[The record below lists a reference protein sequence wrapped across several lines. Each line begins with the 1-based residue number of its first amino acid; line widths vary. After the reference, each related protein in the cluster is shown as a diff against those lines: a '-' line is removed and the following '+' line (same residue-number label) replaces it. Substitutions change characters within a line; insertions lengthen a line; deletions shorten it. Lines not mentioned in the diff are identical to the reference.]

1 MSLDD
6 FKKSDLDF
14 DSLINT
20 EKSQK
25 KYPKSSEGLRFL
37 TRNLKVDSDKRG
49 ELLKEQS
56 SSVAKTST
64 DKNTTALP
72 SSNNLQDNAASVAES
87 TIDVN
92 ATHTSKANVLKTSID
107 ENTTQSTPTNTVAN
121 TSIDKI
127 ATDLD
132 LKVTTSATNSFSE
145 TSLNNAGSA
154 VQSSE
159 VTAQQDH
166 YSSVDNQTEPKF
178 ETHGQDADYQSEIT
192 EQITNVVKT
201 STDKNTT
208 QPTTPAI
215 VAVTSIDEI
224 TTQINDDSVAK
235 SSIDIFT
242 TEQEQF
248 KNLKPKQ
255 TVAVASIDKNT
266 TTRNQAT
273 RITLKG
279 NYTKVSH
286 HILSSFKNLQKS
298 ESLIYLY
305 LYRQSYGWNR
315 STTQMTSIRH
325 VANQLKIS
333 TRTVQDS
340 IKTLVQ
346 KNFIVSEADS
356 SFKIN
361 IITENGISNE
371 VPKNNFLMLD
381 NNFFAFPEEVSITE
395 RLVYFYLYRFTFGFG
410 RRSTEALVKT
420 KDISLC
426 LNLSIRRLQD
436 ALRGLLSKGLIKRDS
451 EISSLGFIF
460 SVKLPHEIYSEITPT
475 EYVANTSIDTN
486 ATAEKSTTDDSATKP
501 VTQTSTDENSTEEFS
516 VNLQQVEEGVANTS
530 MDDNATNKYNKT
542 NTKKSSSE
550 RDDDLF
556 NFFVQETKKHSGFS
570 FTISKSKTIEL
581 LEMHDT
587 EFLKATFKKM
597 LPVLLR
603 QGTMNPVGLYLNAL
617 QKPDSYSV
625 LQKPST
631 QELADQK
638 RYETMI
644 ETREKS
650 FLEEFKQLIDKS
662 VETHWLNVGEEKQAA
677 LIAERRSQ
685 PGEQVRG
692 FTIPESVIKRS
703 AMENAFWNSHK
714 QAWLQL
720 SAEERQAKALKAK
733 HTIIERVYSK
743 GEGRGDVPETLP
755 EREFL
760 KKTDEIAEKL
770 AMISVHKSKNS

>member
-56 SSVAKTST
+56 SPVAKTST
-64 DKNTTALP
+64 DKNTTALS
-72 SSNNLQDNAASVAES
+72 SSNNLQDNIASVAETS
-87 TIDVN
+87 IDIN
-92 ATHTSKANVLKTSID
+92 TTLEARAAVLKSSID
-107 ENTTQSTPTNTVAN
+107 ENTTNDTTTKDVAN

-127 ATDLD
+127 ATPLD
-132 LKVTTSATNSFSE
+132 AQATTSTTNSFSE
-145 TSLNNAGSA
+145 TSLNNPGL
-154 VQSSE
+154 VLQSSE
-159 VTAQQDH
+159 GKAQQDH
-166 YSSVDNQTEPKF
+166 YSTVDNQTESKF
-178 ETHGQDADYQSEIT
+178 EAQEQDANYQTEIT
-192 EQITNVVKT
+192 KQIAGVAKT
-201 STDKNTT
+201 STDKNITDS
-208 QPTTPAI
+208 AI
-215 VAVTSIDEI
+215 PITVAIPSIDEI
-224 TTQINDDSVAK
+224 TTQTNANTVAK
-235 SSIDIFT
+235 SSIDIST
-242 TEQEQF
+242 TDRERA
-248 KNLKPKQ
+248 KNLKPKY

-266 TTRNQAT
+266 TVRNQAT

-279 NYTKVSH
+279 NYTKVSN
-286 HILSSFKNLQKS
+286 HILASFKNLQKS
-298 ESLIYLY
+298 ESLVYLY

-325 VANQLKIS
+325 VANQLRIS

-340 IKTLVQ
+340 IKTLIE
-346 KNFIVSEADS
+346 KNFIVSETNS

-381 NNFFAFPEEVSITE
+381 NNFFALPEDVSITE
-395 RLVYFYLYRFTFGFG
+395 RLVYFYLYRFTFGYG
-410 RRSTEALVKT
+410 RRSTEGLVKT

-436 ALRGLLSKGLIKRDS
+436 ALRALLSKGLIKRDS

-486 ATAEKSTTDDSATKP
+486 ATAEKSTTDNSATKR
-501 VTQTSTDENSTEEFS
+501 VTQTSTDENSTEEFP
-516 VNLQQVEEGVANTS
+516 VNLQQVEEGVADTS
-530 MDDNATNKYNKT
+530 MGDNATNKYNKT
-542 NTKKSSSE
+542 NIKTSSGH
-550 RDDDLF
+550 DDELF
-556 NFFVQETKKHSGFS
+556 NFFVQETKTHSGFS
-570 FTISKSKTIEL
+570 FPISKSKTSEL
-581 LEMHDT
+581 LETHDI
-587 EFLKATFKKM
+587 ELLKATFTKM

-603 QGTMNPVGLYLNAL
+603 PGTINPVGLYLNAVE
-617 QKPDSYSV
+617 KPDSYSV
-625 LQKPST
+625 LQKPSA

-638 RYETMI
+638 RYVTMI

-662 VETHWLNVGEEKQAA
+662 VETHWQNVGKEKQAA
-677 LIAERRSQ
+677 LIAERRAQ

-714 QAWLQL
+714 EAWLQL
-720 SAEERQAKALKAK
+720 SAEDRQAKARKAK

-743 GEGRGDVPETLP
+743 GEGRGVVPEPLP

-760 KKTDEIAEKL
+760 KKSDEIAEKL
-770 AMISVHKSKNS
+770 AMIAAGRSEK

>member
-49 ELLKEQS
+49 ELLKEQN

-72 SSNNLQDNAASVAES
+72 SSNNLHDKAASVAELS
-87 TIDVN
+87 IDTN
-92 ATHTSKANVLKTSID
+92 TTHETKEDVLKSSID

-121 TSIDKI
+121 TSIDEITTKI
-127 ATDLD
+127 DSQATTNATD
-132 LKVTTSATNSFSE
+132 SFSK
-145 TSLNNAGSA
+145 TSLNNVRLA

-159 VTAQQDH
+159 GSTQQDH
-166 YSSVDNQTEPKF
+166 YSTVDNQTEPKF
-178 ETHGQDADYQSEIT
+178 EAHEQDTNYQTKIT

-208 QPTTPAI
+208 LKSTPTI
-215 VAVTSIDEI
+215 VVVTYIDEI
-224 TTQINDDSVAK
+224 ATQVNDDNVAE
-235 SSIDIFT
+235 S
-242 TEQEQF
+242 
-248 KNLKPKQ
+248 
-255 TVAVASIDKNT
+255 SIDKNT
-266 TTRNQAT
+266 TPKNQAT

-298 ESLIYLY
+298 ESLVYLY

-315 STTQMTSIRH
+315 NTTQMTSIRH

-381 NNFFAFPEEVSITE
+381 NNFFALPEDVSITE

-486 ATAEKSTTDDSATKP
+486 TTAEKSTTDNSTTERVTK
-501 VTQTSTDENSTEEFS
+501 TSTDENSTEEFS
-516 VNLQQVEEGVANTS
+516 VNLQQVEEGVADTS

-550 RDDDLF
+550 HDDELF

-570 FTISKSKTIEL
+570 FTISRSKTTEL
-581 LEMHDT
+581 LEMHDA

-603 QGTMNPVGLYLNAL
+603 QETMNPVGLYLNAL
-617 QKPDSYSV
+617 EKPDSYSV
-625 LQKPST
+625 LQKPSA
-631 QELADQK
+631 QELADKK
-638 RYETMI
+638 RVENQI
-644 ETREKS
+644 ELREKS
-650 FLEEFKQLIDKS
+650 FADEFKRIIDTKQDGFWNGLD
-662 VETHWLNVGEEKQAA
+662 ERIREEA
-677 LIAERRSQ
+677 LAKRRAEMGQGR
-685 PGEQVRG
+685 ELK
-692 FTIPESVIKRS
+692 IPEVAIKRS
-703 AMENAFWNSHK
+703 AIERTFWETHN
-714 QAWLQL
+714 QAWKSLA
-720 SAEERQAKALKAK
+720 AEERATLASRVKQ
-733 HTIIERVYSK
+733 TIIKRVYA
-743 GEGRGDVPETLP
+743 GEGGTVPNPMP

-760 KKTDEIAEKL
+760 KSVDEFAEKL
-770 AMISVHKSKNS
+770 AMISVGKGMVR